1 MDELYFKK
9 SKSKGIIYIAIWKRN
24 KDESDQYLLSL
35 GNAKTCYEKFV
46 RLKEL
51 EVKDKQL
58 TELKDKLSSFENL

>member
-24 KDESDQYLLSL
+24 KDEPDQYLLSL